1 MKFKYKFIL
10 SLLLTIILLGLFFY
24 KANLKVVLSSIKN
37 LNFYLI
43 FFATIIN
50 LISVYFRILRFKI
63 LLLPLKDTPFK
74 TLFVATF
81 GSYFISTIFPGRLG
95 EIIKPLYV
103 AIEEDISKISCF
115 GCAFLDRIFDL
126 FIIFLFFLIFL
137 LTYDLDKGQMFLK
150 NLYRISFLGIFFL
163 FLLFI
168 LIYFWSKKGIRL
180 PIFKFLNPYL
190 EKLKE
195 GFHSIKNL
203 KTFLL
208 ITFLSILVWL
218 FVSFFTF
225 LILKSFKLDLPF
237 FSTFM
242 LLSVSSIGFAIPTPG
257 GTGGVHKALQVGLV
271 FFYSVDYNLATAIS
285 IIGHFFAMFPVAF
298 LGFLSFLIFGIPL
311 SKILNFAKI
320 NNR

>member
-1 MKFKYKFIL
+1 MKFGYKVIL

-24 KANLKVVLSSIKN
+24 QSNLKVVLSSIKN
-37 LNFYLI
+37 LNYPLI

-50 LISVYFRILRFKI
+50 LISIYFRILRFQV
-63 LLLPLKDTPFK
+63 LLLPLKDTSFK

-81 GSYFISTIFPGRLG
+81 GSYFISTIFPGKLG
-95 EIIKPLYV
+95 EIVKPLYV

-115 GCAFLDRIFDL
+115 GCALLDRIFDL
-126 FIIFLFFLIFL
+126 FIILLFFLIFL
-137 LTYDLDKGQMFLK
+137 LTYDLDKGQMSIE
-150 NLYRISFLGIFFL
+150 NLYRVSFFGIFFL
-163 FLLFI
+163 FLLF
-168 LIYFWSKKGIRL
+168 LFLYFWSKKGIKL
-180 PIFKFLNPYL
+180 PIFKFLNPHIV
-190 EKLKE
+190 KLKE
-195 GFHSIKNL
+195 GFHSIKKF

-208 ITFLSILVWL
+208 ITFLSFLIWL
-218 FVSFFTF
+218 FVSIFTF

-242 LLSVSSIGFAIPTPG
+242 LLAVSSIGFAIPTPG
-257 GTGGVHKALQVGLV
+257 GAGGVHKALQVGLV

-285 IIGHFFAMFPVAF
+285 IVGHFFSMFPVAF
-298 LGFLSFLIFGIPL
+298 IGFLSFLIFGIPL